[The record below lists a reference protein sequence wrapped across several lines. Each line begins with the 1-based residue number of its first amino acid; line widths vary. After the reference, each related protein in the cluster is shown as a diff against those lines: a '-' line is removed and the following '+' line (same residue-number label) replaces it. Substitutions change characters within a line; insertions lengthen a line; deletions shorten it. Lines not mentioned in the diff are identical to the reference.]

1 MLNSKVT
8 PIVASDEW
16 ISITIKYQNKCI
28 ECQEDI
34 LVGEKQLWKKGT
46 GVKHTKCGNTNL
58 YADGHQISIPEN
70 KNYPNKLS
78 QIVKG
83 DDIHDDKIYS
93 FKDARNLTYC
103 QFCGRN
109 LPLGGDTYINCE
121 RKSCYKCFAL

>member
-8 PIVASDEW
+8 PIVASDGW

-46 GVKHTKCGNTNL
+46 GVKHTKCNTGAMDEATNS
-58 YADGHQISIPEN
+58 ISDELIPEVA
-70 KNYPNKLS
+70 S
-78 QIVKG
+78 VKG

-109 LPLGGDTYINCE
+109 LPLGGDTFINCE
-121 RKSCYKCFAL
+121 RKSCSKCFAL

>member
-1 MLNSKVT
+1 MSNNKVT
-8 PIVASDEW
+8 PIVASDGW

-46 GVKHTKCGNTNL
+46 GVKHTKCNTGVN
-58 YADGHQISIPEN
+58 ADAILEESIPEVA
-70 KNYPNKLS
+70 S
-78 QIVKG
+78 VKG

-93 FKDARNLTYC
+93 FKDVRNLTYC

-109 LPLGGDTYINCE
+109 LPLGGDTFINRE
-121 RKSCYKCFAL
+121 RKSCSKCFAL